1 MWLVKMTY
9 LVELRLL
16 SCWHFDDL
24 ADFVVAGVALA
35 GVARGDWDF
44 HDVVIVV
51 FFCDV
56 SFTRGGSG
64 YCWCVFVCCC
74 KINKKRFNFSKQSL
88 DHNYRHCIL

>member
-1 MWLVKMTY
+1 MTH

-16 SCWHFDDL
+16 RCWHFDNL

-56 SFTRGGSG
+56 SFTRDGSG
-64 YCWCVFVCCC
+64 F
-74 KINKKRFNFSKQSL
+74 
-88 DHNYRHCIL
+88 